1 MRQFFLYLAL
11 GAGIA
16 LAQTPTPTPVTNQPP
31 LVFTD
36 VVPDPLGDGAWV
48 VCSVHDDGTYLRFA
62 WTKVSGPLNGSVIW
76 SSQTGRTAHV
86 SFTVKGLYVLRCTV
100 NDGTNFVSDELRI
113 EAADYADAAVRV
125 R

>member
-1 MRQFFLYLAL
+1 MRQFFLLL
-11 GAGIA
+11 LVGAGIA
-16 LAQTPTPTPVTNQPP
+16 LAQNPTPTPPTNQPP

-48 VCSVHDDGTYLRFA
+48 VCSVHDDGTFIRFA
-62 WTKVSGPLNGSVIW
+62 WTKVSGPGSVIW
-76 SSQTGRTAHV
+76 SSQAGRTTHV

-100 NDGTNFVSDELRI
+100 NDGTNFVHDELRI

-125 R
+125 K